1 MEQSNM
7 IWIELARPIF
17 QSTYDHSDQWLV
29 FGTWGNPTRSSRAL
43 FGSQSQWWTSSI
55 DIQLTW
61 MESVWRGLEMKKQRD
76 HDVLATLGFLTQKN
90 PYHFW
95 MYWRHQKRHHLL
107 STDLEAKHWR
117 VSRWAPSRWHWLI
130 DRTSSHHFLVDIF
143 WVLYYTLSWLPA
155 CQRSVWTPQDASNVP
170 AVEPALADAKPA
182 EATEAVEV
190 PWTCGRPMRKAQI
203 STNDS
208 SM

>member
-1 MEQSNM
+1 M

-61 MESVWRGLEMKKQRD
+61 MESVWRCLEMFWKR
-76 HDVLATLGFLTQKN
+76 TLGFLTQKN

-95 MYWRHQKRHHLL
+95 TYWRHQKRQHLL

-130 DRTSSHHFLVDIF
+130 DRTITIFRFKFLRSA
-143 WVLYYTLSWLPA
+143 TLSWLPA
-155 CQRSVWTPQDASNVP
+155 YQRSVRTPQDASNVP
-170 AVEPALADAKPA
+170 AVEPALADANPA

-208 SM
+208 SK